1 MLASQSPII
10 SVVDDDE
17 GLCRAIE
24 RSLKG
29 AGYRVRTYNCARD
42 YLADREDVDTSCVLV
57 DISLPDIDGLHMH
70 MEDNADGYDVPTI
83 FITGHANV
91 RTAVEAMKEGAV
103 DLLEKPFEESV
114 LLETVARGVDRGNEK
129 RTYRNELAAV
139 WRCLDTVTPREAEVC
154 ALVAS
159 GRLNKQIAALI
170 GTTEKT
176 VKVHRA
182 RVMRKLG
189 IRSVAELVR
198 VVDRVLTAPQDRLVF
213 DADHHPLPR
222 PRALSSM
229 TSALGVASQQPG
241 PSGPSPLAAARGV
254 YREAATAA
262 ECYF

>member
-1 MLASQSPII
+1 MLASQSSII
-10 SVVDDDE
+10 AVVDDDE
-17 GLCRAIE
+17 GVCRAME
-24 RSLKG
+24 RSLRG
-29 AGYRVRTYNCARD
+29 AGYRVRTYNKARD
-42 YLADREDVDTSCVLV
+42 YLADREDVDTSCVIV
-57 DISLPDIDGLHMH
+57 DINLPDIDGLHMH
-70 MEDNADGYDVPTI
+70 MEDYADGYDVPTV
-83 FITGHANV
+83 FITGHADV
-91 RTAVEAMKEGAV
+91 KTAVQAMKEGAI
-103 DLLEKPFEESV
+103 DLLEKPFEETA
-114 LLETVARGVDRGNEK
+114 LLETVARGVARGSEQ
-129 RTYRNELAAV
+129 RAYRNELAAV
-139 WRCLDTVTPREAEVC
+139 WRCLEGVTPREAEVC

-198 VVDRVLTAPQDRLVF
+198 VVDRVLGAPSDRLVF
-213 DADHHPLPR
+213 DADHHALPR

-229 TSALGVASQQPG
+229 TTALGAASQNRVATAPG
-241 PSGPSPLAAARGV
+241 YLNAARGV